1 MKSMAMRILRE
12 EFGIRKVQGKNL
24 SAYSFYT
31 LCSFIKAARKGEEIK

>member
-1 MKSMAMRILRE
+1 MKSLAMRILRE